1 MCLFHRLADKFK
13 LKQPIVNDENSISP
27 EPLDGGY
34 GWFVVFGAFS
44 VQFWVAG
51 LVKSYGVLFVEI
63 LEVFPNSS
71 TAVASWIPAILSA
84 LCLALAPLSSAL
96 CQRFSCRSVV
106 FVGGLFCA
114 LGLTLSSF
122 AKNIY
127 HLLFTFGILTGKF
140 NFRFSIIDD
149 ISKLQFN
156 RFLFF
161 FLFSFYYPRIRN
173 WWWLINDT
181 RHNNCVTLF

>member
-1 MCLFHRLADKFK
+1 MWFCFVSLNRLAERFQR
-13 LKQPIVNDENSISP
+13 KQESKTGIRQQPTQ
-27 EPLDGGY
+27 DGGY

-63 LEVFPNSS
+63 LEIFPSSS

-114 LGLTLSSF
+114 LGLTLSYF
-122 AKNIY
+122 ATSLY
-127 HLLFTFGILTGKF
+127 HLLFTFGILTGK
-140 NFRFSIIDD
+140 S
-149 ISKLQFN
+149 
-156 RFLFF
+156 
-161 FLFSFYYPRIRN
+161 
-173 WWWLINDT
+173 
-181 RHNNCVTLF
+181 

>member
-1 MCLFHRLADKFK
+1 MFLDINHQNRLADRFK
-13 LKQPIVNDENSISP
+13 RKQDTAKRSNQLTV
-27 EPLDGGY
+27 DGGY
-34 GWFVVFGAFS
+34 GWLVVFGAFS

-63 LEVFPNSS
+63 LEIFPSSS

-122 AKNIY
+122 ATSLY
-127 HLLFTFGILTGKF
+127 HLLFSFGILTGKYMTMC
-140 NFRFSIIDD
+140 IQCI
-149 ISKLQFN
+149 LMMQ
-156 RFLFF
+156 
-161 FLFSFYYPRIRN
+161 YA
-173 WWWLINDT
+173 IN
-181 RHNNCVTLF
+181 NNTNT

>member
-1 MCLFHRLADKFK
+1 MCYTRYAERFK
-13 LKQPIVNDENSISP
+13 YKPKAGTFNNVSQIQ
-27 EPLDGGY
+27 LDGGY
-34 GWFVVFGAFS
+34 GWLVVFGAFF

-63 LEVFPNSS
+63 LEIFPDSS

-106 FVGGLFCA
+106 FFGGLFCA

-122 AKNIY
+122 ATSIY
-127 HLLFTFGILTGKF
+127 HLLFTFGILTGMF
-140 NFRFSIIDD
+140 NLVEFCH
-149 ISKLQFN
+149 L
-156 RFLFF
+156 
-161 FLFSFYYPRIRN
+161 
-173 WWWLINDT
+173 
-181 RHNNCVTLF
+181 

>member
-1 MCLFHRLADKFK
+1 MRRCVITLGGCTNKTIINRLAERFR
-13 LKQPIVNDENSISP
+13 QRNRRIGPA

-34 GWFVVFGAFS
+34 GWFIVLGAFF

-63 LEVFPNSS
+63 LETFPSSS

-106 FVGGLFCA
+106 FVGGLFCTF
-114 LGLTLSSF
+114 GLTLSYF
-122 AKNIY
+122 ATSMY
-127 HLLFTFGILTGKF
+127 HLLFTFGILTGECF
-140 NFRFSIIDD
+140 
-149 ISKLQFN
+149 
-156 RFLFF
+156 
-161 FLFSFYYPRIRN
+161 
-173 WWWLINDT
+173 
-181 RHNNCVTLF
+181 V

>member
-1 MCLFHRLADKFK
+1 MLLLFRCLNLCCGPFPCLLVVNVVVPFRLAERFLRSRKNRRMG
-13 LKQPIVNDENSISP
+13 PA

-34 GWFVVFGAFS
+34 GWFIVLGAFF

-63 LEVFPNSS
+63 LETFPNNS

-106 FVGGLFCA
+106 FVGGLFCTF
-114 LGLTLSSF
+114 GLTLSYF
-122 AKNIY
+122 ATSMY
-127 HLLFTFGILTGKF
+127 HLLFTFGILTG
-140 NFRFSIIDD
+140 
-149 ISKLQFN
+149 
-156 RFLFF
+156 
-161 FLFSFYYPRIRN
+161 
-173 WWWLINDT
+173 WL
-181 RHNNCVTLF
+181 